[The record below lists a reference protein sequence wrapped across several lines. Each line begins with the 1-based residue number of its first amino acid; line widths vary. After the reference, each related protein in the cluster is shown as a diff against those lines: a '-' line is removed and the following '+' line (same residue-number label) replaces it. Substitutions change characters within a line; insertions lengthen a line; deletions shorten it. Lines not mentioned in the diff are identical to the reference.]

1 MTQNTHNST
10 ISKIYEDYLNFN
22 YKSYHKNNLYETP
35 IGLYHRAE
43 RIIKKNQLNLR
54 MERRDYNQVIL
65 LDESGKKYD
74 NTLKEMFYSI
84 KLSKQLNT
92 KQRMIVID
100 KFLQIPVC
108 LQVIEYDPFE
118 SIQIKEKEKQTKLLN
133 EFICKQEKQT
143 RLLNYISWGVWLYWI
158 STLITILIILF

>member
-1 MTQNTHNST
+1 MTQNTHNLT

-22 YKSYHKNNLYETP
+22 YKSYHKNQLIENFDYETH
-35 IGLYHRAE
+35 IGLFNQAE
-43 RIIKKNQLNLR
+43 RIINKNQLNLR
-54 MERRDYNQVIL
+54 MVKRDYNKVIL

-84 KLSKQLNT
+84 KLNKRLNT
-92 KQRMIVID
+92 NQRMIVTD

-108 LQVIEYDPFE
+108 LQVIEYNPYE
-118 SIQIKEKEKQTKLLN
+118 SIQIKLLN

-158 STLITILIILF
+158 FTLITILIILF